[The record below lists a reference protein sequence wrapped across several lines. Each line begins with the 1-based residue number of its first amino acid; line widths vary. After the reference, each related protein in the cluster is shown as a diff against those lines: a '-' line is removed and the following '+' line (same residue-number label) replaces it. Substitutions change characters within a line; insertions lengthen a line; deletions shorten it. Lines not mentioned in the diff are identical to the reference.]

1 MPKAP
6 PSPATPHLGR
16 FLITLPFW
24 LHQGLNQ
31 RLLSSFLGH
40 FFWLQAEKGQGRE
53 GSWGMLPKFLP
64 REAFG

>member
-1 MPKAP
+1 MVAIFWMPKAQ
-6 PSPATPHLGR
+6 PSPATSHLGW

-40 FFWLQAEKGQGRE
+40 FLWLPAEKGQGHE
-53 GSWGMLPKFLP
+53 GS
-64 REAFG
+64 